1 MNYKELLE
9 IAKNSNNI
17 YITGH
22 INPDGD
28 CIGAVL
34 AMTILLKNEG
44 IEAKGILEEVSKV
57 YDYLPTN
64 EYIIKETD
72 EEIDLLISLDCGDEG
87 RISQSIKKYN
97 TLINIDHHAS
107 NTFFG
112 QYNIVEEKASSTCE
126 IIFKLIRENTK
137 LTKEIAA
144 SLYTGIVYDTGGFKH
159 SNTSQD
165 THMVAGEL
173 IKYGFDFTDIINRLF
188 YYKSV
193 DTLKAHSIAI
203 DNLKLFY
210 NDKVSTS
217 YLTLEEMNSIGVSKN
232 NIEGIVQMLNE
243 INGTECAVFIYE
255 TEVNNYK
262 VSLRSKGKVDVCK
275 IAKHFNGGGH
285 IKASGCTVKGD
296 SSTII
301 QKILEEIYKQ
311 LNAS

>member
-9 IAKNSNNI
+9 IVKNSNNV
-17 YITGH
+17 YVTGH

-34 AMTILLKNEG
+34 AMAILLKNEG

-57 YDYLPTN
+57 YDYLPIN
-64 EYIIKETD
+64 QYIIKEAD
-72 EEIDLLISLDCGDEG
+72 EEIDLLISLDCGDER
-87 RISQSIKKYN
+87 RISQSIEKYN
-97 TLINIDHHAS
+97 TLINIDHHTS

-112 QYNIVEEKASSTCE
+112 QYNIVDEKASSTCE
-126 IIFKLIRENTK
+126 IIFKLIRGNTT

-203 DNLKLFY
+203 NNLKLFY

-255 TEVNNYK
+255 TEVNKYK

-275 IAKHFNGGGH
+275 IAKYFNGGGH
-285 IKASGCTVKGD
+285 IKASGCTVNGD
-296 SSTII
+296 PSTII